1 MPHFCRFVETYK
13 VAWAAVTR
21 QVFFLHSWI
30 ANSSDVYLSNSKI
43 VCSKNTIFSIRCA
56 AALKKLLVEN
66 IQIDVFIWW
75 MNPKLSLKKNPI
87 IYFYSAIF
95 AKKIEGIFLESTKC
109 LNIFLEVETG
119 KVHIFLPFTN
129 IFGIWRISVI
139 ILQGGSSKKFLG

>member
-56 AALKKLLVEN
+56 ALKKLLVEN

-75 MNPKLSLKKNPI
+75 MNPKLSLKKNHHI
-87 IYFYSAIF
+87 IIFSTPVAIF
-95 AKKIEGIFLESTKC
+95 AIFTSIGLEC